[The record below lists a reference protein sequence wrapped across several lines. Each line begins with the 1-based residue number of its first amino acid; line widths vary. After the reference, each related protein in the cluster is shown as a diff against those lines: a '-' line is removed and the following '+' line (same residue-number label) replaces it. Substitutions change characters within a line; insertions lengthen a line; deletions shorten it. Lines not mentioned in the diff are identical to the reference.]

1 MASVANLSNDE
12 HGHAEAAERLRVDLA
27 AAMRMAARLGMHE
40 GVCNHFSA
48 QMPGR
53 PDLFLMNPRGR
64 HWSRMRAS
72 DLIAIDADGNTVEG
86 TGRPLRTGHTIH
98 TRMHMLHPDAPVVLH
113 THMPYATALAA
124 LREGELLPVHQNA
137 TRFLG
142 NIAYD
147 RDFGG
152 IAFGVEEGE
161 RMARVCGDKRVM
173 FLANHG
179 VVVIA
184 DTVAEAFDDLFFLE
198 RACQVQVMAMWTGQP
213 LALIPDDVA
222 AETARQLARRAE
234 SAHLH
239 FAECKAILD
248 EQEPDY
254 AS

>member
-1 MASVANLSNDE
+1 MASVVSRIGGNEDE
-12 HGHAEAAERLRVDLA
+12 AVARLRVDLA

-48 QMPGR
+48 SVPGR
-53 PDLFLMNPRGR
+53 PDLFMMNPRGR
-64 HWSRMRAS
+64 HWSRMRAR
-72 DLIAIDADGNTVEG
+72 DLIAIDADGNTVLGE
-86 TGRPLRTGHTIH
+86 GRPLRTGHTIH
-98 TRMHMLHPDAPVVLH
+98 TRMHMHHPDAKVVFH

-124 LREGELLPVHQNA
+124 LADGELKPVHQNA

-142 NIAYD
+142 RIAYD

-152 IAFGVEEGE
+152 IAFGTEEGE
-161 RMARVCGDKRVM
+161 RMARACGDKRVL

-213 LALIPDDVA
+213 LALIPEDVA
-222 AETARQLARRAE
+222 AETARQFADRAE
-234 SAHLH
+234 GAHLH
-239 FAECKAILD
+239 FAEVKAILD
-248 EQEPDY
+248 EEEPDY

>member
-1 MASVANLSNDE
+1 MASVVNDWNDE
-12 HGHAEAAERLRVDLA
+12 QAQPAAAAQLRVDLA
-27 AAMRMAARLGMHE
+27 AALRMAARLRMHE

-48 QMPGR
+48 QMPGH
-53 PDLFLMNPRGR
+53 PDRFLMNPRGR

-72 DLIAIDADGNTVEG
+72 DLIVIDADGNTLEG

-124 LREGELLPVHQNA
+124 LRDGELLPVHQNS

-147 RDFGG
+147 RAFGG

-161 RMARVCGDKRVM
+161 RMAKACGDKRVL

-179 VVVIA
+179 VVVIGDSVA
-184 DTVAEAFDDLFFLE
+184 DAFDDLFFLE
-198 RACQVQVMAMWTGQP
+198 RACQVQVMALWTGQP
-213 LALIPDDVA
+213 LALIPDEVA
-222 AETARQLARRAE
+222 AETARQFASRAE
-234 SAHLH
+234 SARVH
-239 FAECKAILD
+239 FAEVKAILD
-248 EQEPDY
+248 EEEPEY
-254 AS
+254 AR